1 MGAVSKPETR
11 YAKADGFNIAY
22 QVVGDGPR
30 DLIVVPGFV
39 SHLELLWGDPDW
51 TRGIERMASFAR
63 LILFDKR
70 GTGLSDP
77 TPVLPTLEERVDD
90 IRAVMDAAGS
100 DQAALFGFSEGAA
113 MSLLFAA
120 SEPDRVSS
128 LILIGSLVT
137 GTPEPGSVPWA
148 ERCVAAYDG
157 LAEVVEHWGEGH
169 LLGFMAPSLPQNE
182 LARRLTG
189 TLERCAASPAMAA
202 ALVEGMRRIDLG
214 DILATLD
221 RPTLVMHRA
230 DEVWPVEAARDVANR
245 VKGARYVE
253 LEGTDHWWWVG
264 DQETLIGE
272 VEEFLTGSRDAQR
285 SERVLA
291 TVLFTDIVRSTEVA
305 AELGDTAWR
314 ALLGRHD
321 KLVREHLARFRG
333 REIKTTGDGFLA
345 TFDGPARGVECA
357 QAIVR
362 GARDLEIEIRAGLH
376 TGECELIGDDIG
388 GMAVHIGARIA
399 ALAGPGEV
407 LVSGTVRDLVVGS
420 DLSFEDRGSHGLKGV
435 PGKWALCVL
444 AQDGAATAPIEKDLD
459 APDRPT
465 MMQRAIA
472 GVGTRQPGLAERV
485 VALSRRR
492 SRQRT

>member
-1 MGAVSKPETR
+1 MGGVSKPETR
-11 YAKADGFNIAY
+11 YAKAGGINIAY
-22 QVVGDGPR
+22 QVVGEGPR
-30 DLIVVPGFV
+30 DLVVVPGFV

-51 TRGIERMASFAR
+51 VRGIERMASFAR

-77 TPVLPTLEERVDD
+77 APVLPTQEERVDD

-100 DQAALFGFSEGAA
+100 EQAALFGFSEGAA
-113 MSLLFAA
+113 MSLMLAA
-120 SEPDRVSS
+120 SDPDRVTA
-128 LILIGSLVT
+128 LILLGSLVT

-157 LAEVVEHWGEGH
+157 LAEVVEHWGEGR

-182 LARRLTG
+182 LGRRLTG

-214 DILATLD
+214 NVLDALD

-230 DEVWPVEAARDVANR
+230 NEVWPVEAARDIANR
-245 VKGARYVE
+245 IKGARYVE

-272 VEEFLTGSRDAQR
+272 VEEFLTGARQAQR
-285 SERVLA
+285 SERTLA

-305 AELGDTAWR
+305 AELGDTTWR

-321 KLVREHLARFRG
+321 ALVREQIARFRG
-333 REIKTTGDGFLA
+333 REIKATGDGFLA

-357 QAIVR
+357 RTIIH
-362 GARDLEIEIRAGLH
+362 GAKDLGIEIRAGLH
-376 TGECELIGDDIG
+376 AGECELIGDDVG

-407 LVSGTVRDLVVGS
+407 LVSGTVRDLVLGS
-420 DLSFEDRGSHGLKGV
+420 ELSFEERGTQPLKGV
-435 PGKWALCVL
+435 PGQWALCAL
-444 AQDGAATAPIEKDLD
+444 AEDAPSTAPIGKDLD
-459 APDRPT
+459 APDRPP
-465 MMQRAIA
+465 MLQRAIA
-472 GVGTRQPGLAERV
+472 GFAARQPQLSERIV
-485 VALSRRR
+485 GFSRRG
-492 SRQRT
+492 SRGTA

>member
-1 MGAVSKPETR
+1 MAAVNKPETR
-11 YAKADGFNIAY
+11 YAKAGGFNIAY
-22 QVVGDGPR
+22 QVVGDGPV
-30 DLIVVPGFV
+30 DLIVVPGFI
-39 SHLELLWGDPDW
+39 SHLELLWSDPDW

-100 DQAALFGFSEGAA
+100 EQAALFGFSEGAA
-113 MSLLFAA
+113 MSLLLAA

-128 LILIGSLVT
+128 LILVGSLVT
-137 GTPEPGSVPWA
+137 GTPAPGSVPWA
-148 ERCVAAYDG
+148 ERCAAAYDG
-157 LAEVVEHWGEGH
+157 LAEVVEHWGEGR
-169 LLGFMAPSLPQNE
+169 LLEFMAPSLPQTE

-189 TLERCAASPAMAA
+189 TLERHSASPAMAA

-214 DILATLD
+214 GILAALD

-253 LEGTDHWWWVG
+253 LVGADHWWWVG
-264 DQETLIGE
+264 DQETLVGE
-272 VEEFLTGSRDAQR
+272 VEEFLVGTRDAQR
-285 SERVLA
+285 AERLLA

-305 AELGDTAWR
+305 AELGDSAWR

-321 KLVREHLARFRG
+321 NFVREQIARFRG
-333 REIKTTGDGFLA
+333 REIKATGDGFLV

-357 QAIVR
+357 REIAR
-362 GARDLEIEIRAGLH
+362 GAKDLGIEIRAGVH
-376 TGECELIGDDIG
+376 TGECELIGDDVG

-399 ALAGPGEV
+399 ALATPGEV
-407 LVSGTVRDLVVGS
+407 LVSGTVRDLVLGS
-420 DLSFEDRGSHGLKGV
+420 HLSFENRGSQVLKGV
-435 PGKWALCVL
+435 PGKWTLCAL
-444 AQDGAATAPIEKDLD
+444 AEGDSRAAVIGENLD
-459 APDRPT
+459 APDRPPIL
-465 MMQRAIA
+465 QRALA
-472 GVGTRQPGLAERV
+472 GVGARQPGLTERV
-485 VALSRRR
+485 VAFSRRR
-492 SRQRT
+492 SGRST

>member
-1 MGAVSKPETR
+1 MATLSKPDTR
-11 YAKADGFNIAY
+11 YAKAGGFNIAY
-22 QVVGDGPR
+22 QVIGEGPL

-39 SHLELLWGDPDW
+39 SHLELLWSDPDW
-51 TRGIERMASFAR
+51 TRAIESLASFAR

-113 MSLLFAA
+113 MSLLLAA

-128 LILIGSLVT
+128 LILVGSLVT

-169 LLGFMAPSLPQNE
+169 LLGFMAPSLPRTE

-189 TLERCAASPAMAA
+189 TLERHAASPAMAA

-214 DILATLD
+214 DILGALD

-245 VKGARYVE
+245 VRGARYVE
-253 LEGTDHWWWVG
+253 LEGPDHWWWVG

-272 VEEFLTGSRDAQR
+272 VEEFLTGTRDARR

-305 AELGDTAWR
+305 AERGDSAWR

-321 KLVREHLARFRG
+321 KFVREQIARFRG
-333 REIKTTGDGFLA
+333 REIKSTGDGFLA

-357 QAIVR
+357 RVIAS
-362 GARDLEIEIRAGLH
+362 GARDLGIEIRAGLH
-376 TGECELIGDDIG
+376 TGECELIGDDVG

-407 LVSGTVRDLVVGS
+407 LVSGTVRELVLGS
-420 DLSFEDRGSHGLKGV
+420 SLSFEDRGSRVLKGV
-435 PGKWALCVL
+435 PGEWTLCVL
-444 AQDGAATAPIEKDLD
+444 AEGDSSTGLIGENLD
-459 APDRPT
+459 APDRPPIL
-465 MMQRAIA
+465 QRALA
-472 GVGTRQPGLAERV
+472 SVGARQPGLTERV
-485 VALSRRR
+485 VAFSRRR
-492 SRQRT
+492 SRRIT